1 MDVTTKCAVWL
12 LWCVFL
18 SQQWRAGWKSSLLR
32 LCWVQE
38 YQHFLHWICGYQ
50 DFPFFFF
57 FLLVKD
63 QVIHILSS
71 HSMQHVFGL
80 PEGYGRCSE
89 AVIPA
94 NVFITNYFC
103 IYLLEIVT
111 KQMNCRQSLG
121 SGIKKG
127 DLRTSYLFTHAQW
140 AICGPQQLLYVD
152 DRHFKFAI
160 WVYRLSSVACDW
172 SDWGGWVGMG
182 ALLELEKSPSCAFL
196 TWVKFSCSLTSST
209 VVQSLCKLPGLTLCC
224 ITLGELWGMTNKG
237 AFELTWCPR
246 TFGSWEQI

>member
-1 MDVTTKCAVWL
+1 MSPQNVLCDSFDVFSYRSSEELVGRAPCSGSAESKSTNTSCIGSVGIKI
-12 LWCVFL
+12 FL
-18 SQQWRAGWKSSLLR
+18 
-32 LCWVQE
+32 
-38 YQHFLHWICGYQ
+38 
-50 DFPFFFF
+50 FF

-94 NVFITNYFC
+94 NVFIKNYFC

-127 DLRTSYLFTHAQW
+127 DLRRSYLFTHSQW
-140 AICGPQQLLYVD
+140 AIYGPQQLLYVH

-209 VVQSLCKLPGLTLCC
+209 VVQSLCKLPGLTLCY

-237 AFELTWCPR
+237 TFKLTWCPR
-246 TFGSWEQI
+246 TFGCWEQI